1 MKRLVTCIMVL
12 MAAFVIADG
21 ADDATVSFS
30 TRGPDR
36 YADGTTVMDGECY
49 VLVWSADGVFEGL
62 SANGE
67 PVDSNDKV
75 ILVAPMAKDGHCP
88 EIVFQ
93 LSASIAASLA
103 TGVYEVLLLDTRV
116 TRADG
121 TTAPNGTVN
130 GKLKMVNGYGGVSD
144 GLALATTSGGLNA
157 GSVAETSGGSV
168 AAAGAKAP
176 AGVAQPRIKHIRVE
190 GDKVFLTV
198 ENLPGFM
205 RVQGGAT
212 LSDAGALGSAT
223 ATDGGS
229 HDVIL
234 VTRATGSSGFFRV
247 VRN

>member
-1 MKRLVTCIMVL
+1 MKKLVTCIMGL
-12 MAAFVIADG
+12 MAAFALADG

-49 VLVWSADGVFEGL
+49 ALVWSADGVFEGL

-75 ILVAPMAKDGHCP
+75 VLIAPMAKDGHCP

-93 LSASIAASLA
+93 LPASVATSLA
-103 TGVYEVLLLDTRV
+103 TGVYDVLLLDTRV

-144 GLALATTSGGLNA
+144 RPPRRM
-157 GSVAETSGGSV
+157 
-168 AAAGAKAP
+168 AA
-176 AGVAQPRIKHIRVE
+176 RR
-190 GDKVFLTV
+190 
-198 ENLPGFM
+198 M
-205 RVQGGAT
+205 
-212 LSDAGALGSAT
+212 
-223 ATDGGS
+223 
-229 HDVIL
+229 
-234 VTRATGSSGFFRV
+234 
-247 VRN
+247 

>member
-1 MKRLVTCIMVL
+1 
-12 MAAFVIADG
+12 MALITAFAIADG
-21 ADDATVSFS
+21 ADDAVVTFS

-49 VLVWSADGVFEGL
+49 ALVWSADGVFEGL

-75 ILVAPMAKDGHCP
+75 ILIAPYAKDGRCP
-88 EIVFQ
+88 EILFQ
-93 LSASIAASLA
+93 IPASEAASLA
-103 TGVYEVLLLDTRV
+103 AGAYEVLLLDTRI

-121 TTAPNGTVN
+121 TTAPYGTVN
-130 GKLKMVNGYGGVSD
+130 GKLKMVNGFGGVAD
-144 GLALATTSGGLNA
+144 GLSIAKTSGGLNA
-157 GSVAETSGGSV
+157 GRVAETSGGSRV
-168 AAAGAKAP
+168 AVGAPAP
-176 AGVAQPRIKHIRVE
+176 AGVAQPRVKHIRVD

-205 RVQGGAT
+205 RVQGGAQI
-212 LSDAGALGSAT
+212 SDSAALGSAT

-229 HDVIL
+229 QDVIL
-234 VTRATGSSGFFRV
+234 VTQTTGASGFFRV